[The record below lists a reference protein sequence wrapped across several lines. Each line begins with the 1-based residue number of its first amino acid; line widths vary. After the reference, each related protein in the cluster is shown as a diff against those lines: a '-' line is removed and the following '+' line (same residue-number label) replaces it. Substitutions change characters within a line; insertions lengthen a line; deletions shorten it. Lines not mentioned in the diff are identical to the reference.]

1 MSSKRVLVGM
11 SGGVDSSVAAYLLK
25 EQGYEV
31 VGATMNLW
39 SYEKFGGNVENEK
52 GCCSIESFTDAAR
65 VAESI
70 GIPHYV
76 LNMRHEF
83 EEAVVNNFKDE
94 YLAGRTPNPCVI
106 CNTKIKWEFLLK
118 KAIQL
123 GCGYLATGHY
133 AKCELNT
140 ETGRYELR
148 KGIDDLKDQSYFLW
162 GLTQDSLSKTLFPL
176 ADMKKPQ
183 IREIAE
189 KLNLKVAKKKESMEI
204 CFIPDDD
211 YKRFLTE
218 NYDEFKKIKAGKIIR
233 DDGVKTNN
241 THEGYPYY
249 TVGQRKGLG
258 GGYSEP
264 MYVSKTDP
272 VKNEIH
278 IANRDGLF
286 SDTVRITKLNII
298 SGFSDTETYTAKIR
312 YNTKPARCMISS
324 VTGNEME
331 IRFTEPVYAVT
342 PGQSCVIYKD
352 DLVVGGGIIIK

>member
-1 MSSKRVLVGM
+1 MTKARVLVGM

-25 EQGYEV
+25 EQGYDV
-31 VGATMNLW
+31 IGATMNLW

-52 GCCSIESFTDAAR
+52 GCCSIESFTDAAK

-76 LNMRHEF
+76 LNMRKEF

-94 YLAGRTPNPCVI
+94 YLAGKTPNPCVI

-118 KAIQL
+118 KALQL
-123 GCGYLATGHY
+123 GCSYLATGHY
-133 AKCELNT
+133 AKCSLNA

-148 KGIDDLKDQSYFLW
+148 KGNDEQKDQSYFLW
-162 GLTQDSLSKTLFPL
+162 GLTQDSLSKTIFPL
-176 ADMKKPQ
+176 ADLKKPQ

-233 DDGVKTNN
+233 EDGVKTSN

-264 MYVSKTDP
+264 MYVSSTDP
-272 VKNEIH
+272 IKNEIR
-278 IANRDGLF
+278 ITNRSGLY
-286 SDTVRITKLNII
+286 SDTVRISDINII
-298 SGFSDTETYTAKIR
+298 SSLNENEVYTAKIR
-312 YNTKPARCMISS
+312 YNTQPEECLISS
-324 VTGNEME
+324 NSENVIELK
-331 IRFTEPVYAVT
+331 FSKPVYAVT

-352 DLVVGGGIIIK
+352 DLVIGGGIIVK